1 MHKENLIATV
11 QTLPVDCQ
19 HHQQDAYT
27 TFNTLKATDQSQPLY
42 NFNAYGLIL
51 HRNLSRMTKPS
62 QKQGCNSGTSNQ
74 KLV

>member
-11 QTLPVDCQ
+11 QTLPFDCQ

-27 TFNTLKATDQSQPLY
+27 KFNTLKVTDQSQPLY
-42 NFNAYGLIL
+42 NYNTYGLIL
-51 HRNLSRMTKPS
+51 HRCLSRMSEPS